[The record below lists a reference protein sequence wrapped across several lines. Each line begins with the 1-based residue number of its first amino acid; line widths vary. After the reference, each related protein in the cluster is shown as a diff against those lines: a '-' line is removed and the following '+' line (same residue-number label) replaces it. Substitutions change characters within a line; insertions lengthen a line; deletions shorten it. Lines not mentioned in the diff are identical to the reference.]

1 MGRLAGASATPA
13 HETAGRQVETVYFL
27 PGEPG
32 AGLLRRNESCGD
44 APFCA
49 VFLPTVILALASS
62 ARAADVPAADFFVA
76 PDGKDTWSGRLAEPK
91 PDGSDGPLAS
101 LTAARDAVRGL
112 KANGPLSKPVLVL
125 LRGGKYPVS
134 GPVQFSANDSGT
146 MDAPITYAA
155 YPGEKAILTGGVPIT
170 GWRKGAG
177 PLWTAVI
184 PQVKEGRW
192 YFRSLFVDGK
202 RAAPARTPNE
212 GATFPA
218 RSLQPMDRKGNPHTG
233 ANAACRLGLR
243 YQDDQIMP
251 WSNLDDAIVV
261 VYHAWTTSRH
271 HIASVDA
278 AHKIVHFTNPSNW
291 PVGWW
296 DKPRYY
302 VENVHEA
309 LDAPGEFYLD
319 RKTGVLSYCPR
330 PGEDMTAVQVVA
342 PRPEML
348 LQLEGDASH
357 GRPIEHLRIEGIG
370 FEYTDWVMPRN
381 EVVDGQSAMF
391 LKTATVLVRG
401 ARDCVVERCEIAH
414 IGGYAL
420 RLEHG
425 CKDNR
430 VVQCHMHDLGAG
442 GVLLGE
448 QDLSREAEEQSERNE
463 VSNCFIHDGGRV
475 YHMGAGVWIGQSSYN
490 KVLHNEICDFLNL
503 GVSVGWSW
511 GYAPTTAHHNAVEYN
526 HIHHLG
532 YGQLSDMGGVYT
544 LGVSPGTTVRY
555 NLVHDVLAFTYG
567 GWGLYADEG
576 STDILWE
583 NNVVYRANDGCF
595 HQHYGR
601 DNMIRN
607 NILAFATHAQIVRT
621 RDETHRSFICQRNI
635 VYYTRGEPLDDNFR
649 LGQHQFDYNCYW
661 NAAGRPPIFPG
672 GLSFQQWQAKRQD
685 LHSLVADPEFFD
697 AERFD
702 FRLKRDSPALRLGF
716 QPIDT
721 SEIGLTGPAEW
732 LALPKQVHARG

>member
-1 MGRLAGASATPA
+1 MPRCF
-13 HETAGRQVETVYFL
+13 V
-27 PGEPG
+27 
-32 AGLLRRNESCGD
+32 LRM
-44 APFCA
+44 
-49 VFLPTVILALASS
+49 FLPTVLFVLATT
-62 ARAADVPAADFFVA
+62 ARAADVPVADFFVA
-76 PDGKDTWSGRLAEPK
+76 PEGKDTWSGRLAEPK

-101 LTAARDAVRGL
+101 LTGARDAVRRL
-112 KANGPLSKPVLVL
+112 KAQGPLSKPVLVL
-125 LRGGKYPVS
+125 LRGGNYAVSQPVLFDA
-134 GPVQFSANDSGT
+134 GDSGT
-146 MDAPITYAA
+146 KEAPITYAA
-155 YPGEKAILTGGVPIT
+155 YPDEKPVVTGGVPIT
-170 GWRKGAG
+170 GWQKGAG
-177 PLWTAVI
+177 PLWTTVV
-184 PQVKEGRW
+184 PEVKKGRW

-202 RAAPARTPNE
+202 RVAPARTPNE
-212 GATFPA
+212 GACFTA
-218 RSLQPMDRKGNPHTG
+218 RPIKPIDHKAGPQAET
-233 ANAACRLGLR
+233 NAVSRLGLR
-243 YQDDQIMP
+243 YQDDQMQP

-271 HIASVDA
+271 HIASVDI
-278 AHKIVHFTNPSNW
+278 AHKTVHFTNPSGW

-296 DKPRYY
+296 DKARYY
-302 VENVHEA
+302 VENVREA

-319 RKTGVLSYCPR
+319 RKTGVLSYYPR
-330 PGEDMTAVQVVA
+330 PGEDMTRAQVLA

-348 LQLEGDASH
+348 LKLEGDAAH
-357 GRPIEHLRIEGIG
+357 GKPIEHLRIEGIG
-370 FEYTDWVMPRN
+370 FEYTDWVMPRK
-381 EVVDGQSAMF
+381 EVVDGQSATF
-391 LKTATVLVRG
+391 LKTATVFIRN
-401 ARDCVVERCEIAH
+401 ARDCLLERCEIAH

-420 RLEHG
+420 WLQHG

-430 VVQCHMHDLGAG
+430 VVQCHIHDLGAG
-442 GVLLGE
+442 GLRIGE
-448 QDLSREAEEQSERNE
+448 GAVARNREEQTERNE
-463 VSNCFIHDGGRV
+463 LFNCFVHDGGHV

-532 YGQLSDMGGVYT
+532 YGQLSDMAGVYT

-567 GWGLYADEG
+567 GWGLYPDEG

-607 NILAFATHAQIVRT
+607 NIFAFATHGQIVRT
-621 RDETHRSFICQRNI
+621 RNESHRSFVCQRNI
-635 VYYTRGEPLDDNFR
+635 VYYTHGEPLGDNFR

-661 NAAGRPPIFPG
+661 NPTGKAPIFPG

-685 LHSLVADPEFFD
+685 MHSIVADPKFFD

-702 FRLKRDSPALRLGF
+702 FRLKPDSPARKLGF

-721 SEIGLTGPAEW
+721 SAIGLVGPAEW
-732 LALPKQVHARG
+732 VALPKHVQRPRLKLPGDK